1 MRLSTANK
9 SVEYHPLLVQQAM
22 AQLQKLAAIEELKR
36 RGKLPAEMVHARI
49 PDIAR
54 NAPDDLFS
62 FVEQIRPTLKVDN
75 EPFTW
80 EGHEYLLEP
89 YKAFRL
95 TGDKS
100 EEGLQAVWMC
110 GAQVGKT
117 IGGFLLLVWLAMRFW
132 GKYFGY
138 FLPDQAM
145 AMIFSDVRFKPTVRS
160 IPEIKPLWGEDP
172 TADDDEKRRTDQK
185 RVRSLGASQVFF
197 SYMQGKTS
205 TESIPML
212 ALLFDEVRRMMEGD
226 IERAMERISHSP
238 YPIDFKFS
246 TAGYPDANIDKYY
259 KRSNQNRFHSK
270 CKCKGSDGVV
280 LADVFPNC
288 IGEKLHGVTPSLK
301 GLPDTFYI
309 CPVCQEPVV
318 NPREGLWIAHNPDS
332 KIVGYHI
339 PQTLSCRQNA
349 EKLLKAYQE
358 ASDLQEFFNSK
369 LGIAYLAKESQIVNE
384 DILRATVNPDLKW
397 LNKASNCAM
406 GVDQMGGFNIITIRC
421 WGPKSDNGLCK
432 SRLVHIEAVY
442 ADDPWLRC
450 DELMEQY
457 DVSVC
462 VVDALPNINEARR
475 FATRHKGRVWLADYS
490 YDKKGDDDVCVW
502 GDRPRDN
509 PSEKRSSE
517 EIKNKYTCKISRYH
531 GIEWNLMKYVHR
543 LKEQPHERGLEAVVQ
558 DNIGRNVTMFICEQM
573 FWVHLQKV
581 ARRKEMI
588 DESQGKF
595 RMVFENIG
603 LDPHF
608 LHADLYCE
616 LALSRI
622 KPDAKGKA
630 FNDYAEAAA
639 EANKEGHI
647 WIQQANPEHYR
658 CENCGVAIAVKAGED
673 VQKIAT
679 ERGYD
684 TCQS

>member
-1 MRLSTANK
+1 MHYSRTQIQQELLRRKEAERMQAISLLRQRGANIPEHLITAATR
-9 SVEYHPLLVQQAM
+9 P
-22 AQLQKLAAIEELKR
+22 AIS
-36 RGKLPAEMVHARI
+36 
-49 PDIAR
+49 R
-54 NAPDDLFS
+54 NAPNNLYD
-62 FVEQIRPTLKVDN
+62 FVEMIRSTLKVDN

-89 YKAFRL
+89 YKAFQL
-95 TGDKS
+95 TGDRN
-100 EEGLQAVWMC
+100 EDGLSVTWMC

-172 TADDDEKRRTDQK
+172 TADEGEKRKTDQK
-185 RVRSLGASQVFF
+185 RVRSLGPSQIFF

-212 ALLFDEVRRMMEGD
+212 GVLFDEVRRMLDGD

-246 TAGYPDANIDKYY
+246 TAGYPDANIDKHY
-259 KRSNQNRFHSK
+259 KLSNQNRFHSK
-270 CKCKGSDGVV
+270 CKCKGKEGVV

-288 IGEKLHGVTPSLK
+288 IGEKLPGMSPSLRH
-301 GLPDTFYI
+301 LPDTFYI
-309 CPVCQEPVV
+309 CPVCKEPVV
-318 NPREGLWIAHNPDS
+318 NPRDGIWIPHRPEA
-332 KIVGYHI
+332 KTIGYHI

-349 EKLLKAYQE
+349 EKMLKAYQE

-369 LGIAYLAKESQIVNE
+369 LGIAYLAPESQIVNE
-384 DILRATVNPDLKW
+384 TILRATVNPDLKW
-397 LNKASNCAM
+397 LTRGQNFAM
-406 GVDQMGGFNIITIRC
+406 GVDQMGGFNVVTIRY
-421 WGPKSDNGLCK
+421 WGPKTDLGTSK
-432 SRLVHIEAVY
+432 SRLAHIEVIY
-442 ADDPWLRC
+442 DDDPWTRC
-450 DELMEQY
+450 DELMVQF
-457 DVSVC
+457 DVNVC

-475 FATRHKGRVWLADYS
+475 FAKRWKGRVWLADYS
-490 YDKKGDDDVCVW
+490 YDSKGDGDICVW
-502 GDRPRDN
+502 GDRPKDN
-509 PSEKRSSE
+509 HSEKKSSE
-517 EIKNKYTCKISRYH
+517 ETKNKYTAKISRFH

-543 LKEQPHERGLEAVVQ
+543 LKEQPDERTLEAEVQ
-558 DNIGRNVTMFICEQM
+558 DNVGRPVVLRLCEKW
-573 FWVHLQKV
+573 FWAHLQKV
-581 ARRKEMI
+581 ARRKEVV
-588 DESQGKF
+588 DEKQGKF

-622 KPDAKGKA
+622 KAEGRVQA
-630 FNDYAEAAA
+630 FGEHAE
-639 EANKEGHI
+639 
-647 WIQQANPEHYR
+647 
-658 CENCGVAIAVKAGED
+658 AVKATKKAGAHEWTPQANQQHHGCDVCGMMVKAGPGED
-673 VQKIAT
+673 PQAIA
-679 ERGYD
+679 ESKGFGI
-684 TCQS
+684 CKGP

>member
-1 MRLSTANK
+1 MQLSRAGK
-9 SVEYHPLLVQQAM
+9 FEYPQEVVALAM
-22 AQLQKLAAIEELKR
+22 QHLSARQEARKR
-36 RGKLPAEMVHARI
+36 NIMSNDGRWSALPA
-49 PDIAR
+49 IAR

-62 FVEQIRPTLKVDN
+62 FVEKIKPTLRVDN

-89 YKAFRL
+89 YKAFKL

-100 EEGLQAVWMC
+100 EEGLQVVWMC

-172 TADDDEKRRTDQK
+172 TADEGEKHRTDQK
-185 RVRSLGASQVFF
+185 RVRSLGASQIFF

-212 ALLFDEVRRMMEGD
+212 AILFDEVRRMTEGD
-226 IERAMERISHSP
+226 IDRAMERISHSP

-246 TAGYPDANIDKYY
+246 TAGYPDANIDKYF
-259 KRSNQNRFHSK
+259 KRSNQHRFHSK
-270 CKCKGSDGVV
+270 CKCTDGVV

-288 IGEKLHGVTPSLK
+288 IGEKSAGMTPSLRHM
-301 GLPDTFYI
+301 PDVFYV
-309 CPVCQEPVV
+309 CPVCKEVID
-318 NPREGLWIAHNPDS
+318 NPREGIWIPHNPGA
-332 KIVGYHI
+332 KVLGYHI

-349 EKLLKAYQE
+349 EKLLNAYQE

-369 LGIAYLAKESQIVNE
+369 LGIAYLAPESQIVNE
-384 DILRATVNPDLKW
+384 DILRATVNTDLKW
-397 LNKASNCAM
+397 LTKGANLAM
-406 GVDQMGGFNIITIRC
+406 GIDQMGGFNVVTLRY
-421 WGPKSDNGLCK
+421 WGEKTDTGLCK
-432 SRLVHIEAVY
+432 SRLAHIEVIY
-442 ADDPWLRC
+442 DDDPWTRC

-475 FATRHKGRVWLADYS
+475 FAKRFRGRVWLADYS
-490 YDKKGDDDVCVW
+490 YDSKGDGDICVW
-502 GDRPRDN
+502 GDRPKDN
-509 PSEKRSSE
+509 PSEKKSSE
-517 EIKNKYTCKISRYH
+517 EIKNKYTVKISRYH

-543 LKEQPHERGLEAVVQ
+543 MKEQPHERGLEATVQ
-558 DNIGRNVTMFICEQM
+558 DTVGRQVTIHLCEKM
-573 FWVHLQKV
+573 FWIHLQKV
-581 ARRKEMI
+581 ARRKQVV

-622 KPDAKGKA
+622 KLEGRDKA
-630 FNDYAEAAA
+630 FGDFA
-639 EANKEGHI
+639 
-647 WIQQANPEHYR
+647 
-658 CENCGVAIAVKAGED
+658 GVAKKYASKGEHD
-673 VQKIAT
+673 WRQLSNPAHWKCVYCNITVSVENGEFAQGVAAKHGL
-679 ERGYD
+679 EL
-684 TCQS
+684 CQPTLK

>member
-1 MRLSTANK
+1 LQLSKVAKYREADVAFVKQRYN
-9 SVEYHPLLVQQAM
+9 AI
-22 AQLQKLAAIEELKR
+22 QKAKKD
-36 RGKLPAEMVHARI
+36 GKAPQWSGI
-49 PDIAR
+49 PEISR
-54 NAPDDLFS
+54 NAPNDLYS
-62 FVEQIRPTLKVDN
+62 FVEKIRPTLKVDN

-80 EGHEYLLEP
+80 IGHEYLIEP
-89 YKAFRL
+89 YKAFRI
-95 TGDKS
+95 TGDHS

-117 IGGFLLLVWLAMRFW
+117 IGGFMLLVWLAMRFW

-172 TADDDEKRRTDQK
+172 TADEGEKRRTDQK

-212 ALLFDEVRRMMEGD
+212 GVLFDEVRRMMEGD
-226 IERAMERISHSP
+226 IDRAMERISHSP

-259 KRSNQNRFHSK
+259 KRSNQHRFHSK

-288 IGEKLHGVTPSLK
+288 IGEKSAGMTPSLRH
-301 GLPDTFYI
+301 LPNVFYI
-309 CPVCQEPVV
+309 CPVCKEVID
-318 NPREGLWIAHNPDS
+318 NPREGIWIPHNPTS
-332 KIVGYHI
+332 RVIGYHI

-349 EKLLKAYQE
+349 EKLLTAYQE

-369 LGIAYLAKESQIVNE
+369 LGIAYLAPESQIVNE
-384 DILRATVNPDLKW
+384 DILRATVNTDLKW
-397 LNKASNCAM
+397 LNKAGNCAM
-406 GVDQMGGFNIITIRC
+406 GVDQMGGFNVVTIRC
-421 WGPKSDNGLCK
+421 WGPKTDNGLSK
-432 SRLVHIEAVY
+432 SRLVHIEVIY
-442 ADDPWLRC
+442 ADDPWDRC

-457 DVSVC
+457 DVNVA

-475 FATRHKGRVWLADYS
+475 FAKRHKGRVWLADYS
-490 YDKKGDDDVCVW
+490 YDKKGDDDICIW
-502 GDRPRDN
+502 GDRPKDN
-509 PSEKRSSE
+509 QSEKRSSE
-517 EIKNKYTCKISRYH
+517 ETKNKYTVKISRYH

-543 LKEQPHERGLEAVVQ
+543 LKEQPHERGIEATVQ
-558 DNIGRNVTMFICEQM
+558 DNVGRPVTMFLCEQM

-622 KPDAKGKA
+622 KLEGRNIAFGDFATEAKKATAKGVH
-630 FNDYAEAAA
+630 D
-639 EANKEGHI
+639 
-647 WIQQANPEHYR
+647 WTQQANPEHYR
-658 CENCGVAIAVKAGED
+658 CEQCGITVKVPPSDNAQHVAEK
-673 VQKIAT
+673 
-679 ERGYD
+679 RGWAK
-684 TCQS
+684 CEPQ